1 MRKIGIY
8 IHIPFCKQKC
18 SYCDFV
24 SFPKDKSIQEQ
35 YIQAL
40 IKEIKERKI
49 ELQNL
54 QEECQASTV
63 YVGGGT
69 PSYIEANAIKQ
80 ILEEI
85 KQVYRIENDAEF
97 TIEMNP
103 GTISEEK
110 LRIYKESGI
119 NRISIGLQTTQDNLL
134 KQIGRIHTYEQ
145 FLENYKLARKLGF
158 SNINVDLMIGLPNQN
173 MKNVEESIE
182 RVIKLNPEHI
192 SVYSLILEEG
202 TKLYE
207 QYLKNELELPTEEM
221 ERDMYWKVKEKLEKA
236 GYRQYEISNLAKQ
249 GKESKHNLACWNQKE
264 YLGFGLAA
272 HSYLENTRY
281 SNTEDIEEYMKNIE
295 LGKLTKNRILHETQT
310 EEDKRKEYMLLG
322 LRKIEG
328 VSISK
333 FKEKFVQNPL
343 FLFRKEL
350 NRLVEENLITVELDQ
365 IKLTPKG
372 LDLANIV
379 WEEFV

>member
-236 GYRQYEISNLAKQ
+236 GYRQYEISNFAKQ

-372 LDLANIV
+372 LNLANIV

>member
-236 GYRQYEISNLAKQ
+236 GYRQYEISNFAKQ

-350 NRLVEENLITVELDQ
+350 NRLVEEKLITVELDQ